1 MYHDKGSFITLAI
14 IPLLG
19 VKQLIVIGGPA
30 SNNLEQKIAK
40 LLQVPSLKVYHK
52 VFPDNESYIRLDKAD
67 IVSNQ
72 DVIIVQSLYPPQ
84 DKHFVELLLLV
95 DLVRDYNAKSVTTV
109 VPYLAYSRQDKRF
122 LEGEPIS
129 VKTILNS
136 LSTIGVDYFITV
148 DIHNRD
154 SLKYFKG
161 KEAFDVTAIPVIA
174 DYVKENIDLNDLLVL
189 APDKGALWRAKELA
203 SLLGLEYD
211 YLEKF
216 RDRYTGEVR
225 VKPKSLDVK
234 GKKVLII
241 DDIIS
246 TGGTIALA
254 TRESLRQGA
263 REVYVACTHALL
275 VGSAIE
281 KLKNAGI
288 TQLIATDTMPSPYSS
303 VSVAPVIAKK
313 LKEVI

>member
-161 KEAFDVTAIPVIA
+161 KGAFDVTAIPVIA

>member
-161 KEAFDVTAIPVIA
+161 KGAFDVTAIPVIA

-275 VGSAIE
+275 VGSAIK

-288 TQLIATDTMPSPYSS
+288 TRLIATDTMPSPYSS